1 LLRLRGN
8 AALAIA
14 APAKGYFVRKAD
26 IWVECSKG
34 LLPTI
39 STSGRVAASY
49 GSEYALEVMREHMER
64 V

>member
-1 LLRLRGN
+1 LQRIHTLSC
-8 AALAIA
+8 
-14 APAKGYFVRKAD
+14 KAD

-49 GSEYALEVMREHMER
+49 GSGYALEVMREHMER
-64 V
+64 VW

>member
-1 LLRLRGN
+1 MHK
-8 AALAIA
+8 ALIPVVHLQSAN
-14 APAKGYFVRKAD
+14 GGFVRKAD

>member
-1 LLRLRGN
+1 MRNTSNTRQYRESGFVL
-8 AALAIA
+8 
-14 APAKGYFVRKAD
+14 VRKAD

-64 V
+64 VW

>member
-1 LLRLRGN
+1 LEHLQRIHTLSC
-8 AALAIA
+8 
-14 APAKGYFVRKAD
+14 KAD